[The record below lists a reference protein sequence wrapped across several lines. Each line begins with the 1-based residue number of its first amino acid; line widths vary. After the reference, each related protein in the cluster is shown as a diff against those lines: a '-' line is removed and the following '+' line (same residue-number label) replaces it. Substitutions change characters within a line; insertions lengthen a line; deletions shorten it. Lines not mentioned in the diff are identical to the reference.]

1 MYLIFKK
8 GICMNVAPKNP
19 FSFSGYQTI
28 INDEILMQTVLAKIG
43 PIIVSLNSELLL
55 NYTDGIIN
63 SSTCSYKIN
72 HNALAVG
79 YNKTGNY
86 YIVKNRYLYF

>member
-1 MYLIFKK
+1 
-8 GICMNVAPKNP
+8 
-19 FSFSGYQTI
+19 
-28 INDEILMQTVLAKIG
+28 MQTVLAKIG

-55 NYTDGIIN
+55 NYTGGIIN
-63 SSTCSYKIN
+63 SSTCSHKIN

-86 YIVKNRYLYF
+86 YIVKNSWGSSWGLIQI